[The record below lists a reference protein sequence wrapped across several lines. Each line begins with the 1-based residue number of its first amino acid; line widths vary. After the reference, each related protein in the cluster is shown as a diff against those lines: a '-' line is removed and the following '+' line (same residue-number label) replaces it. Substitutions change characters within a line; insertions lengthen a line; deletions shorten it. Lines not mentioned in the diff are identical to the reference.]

1 MKEKFCR
8 NCGSPIKQGQSFCT
22 VCGKKIQETQESG
35 KEQKKD
41 RKWKIAFGICFI
53 VAAVIIA
60 GLIVLLVG
68 KQQNLRPDENQVNHH
83 RFHKKKLQQKQN
95 RQRKKQMRRM
105 PRLISHR
112 LIQVIT
118 QKSAYIL
125 R

>member
-53 VAAVIIA
+53 VAVVIIA

-68 KQQNLRPDENQVNHH
+68 KQQC
-83 RFHKKKLQQKQN
+83 F
-95 RQRKKQMRRM
+95 
-105 PRLISHR
+105 
-112 LIQVIT
+112 
-118 QKSAYIL
+118 
-125 R
+125 

>member
-53 VAAVIIA
+53 VAVVIIA

-68 KQQNLRPDENQVNHH
+68 KQQNLRPDDKSSQSS
-83 RFHKKKLQQKQN
+83 QISQKEVATETEQTTE
-95 RQRKKQMRRM
+95 KQMRRM